1 MKTNLERSL
10 GEEIACLDEEQQ
22 RPRGNS
28 SSLAQQKESRK
39 VGVEPVLTCSNSVA
53 EDEAERR
60 PNTLMQI
67 IDDVVG

>member
-1 MKTNLERSL
+1 MKTNLERSH
-10 GEEIACLDEEQQ
+10 GVEIAYLDDEQQ
-22 RPRGNS
+22 RPRENS

-39 VGVEPVLTCSNSVA
+39 VGEPVLTCSNSVA

-67 IDDVVG
+67 IDDVVS